1 MQTNTIS
8 ETFVGLNRVLVTLQL
23 TPETNEENDA
33 IVKTSTAT
41 ANDKQKGLVE
51 QTVLKFYHSLGN
63 NFVLI
68 NAVVNKNGTVDMTL
82 EKPGNMNGL

>member
-33 IVKTSTAT
+33 IIKTSTAT
-41 ANDKQKGLVE
+41 ANDKQKGMVE
-51 QTVLKFYHSLGN
+51 QHVLNFYHSLGQ

-68 NAVVNKNGTVDMTL
+68 NAVVNKNGVVDMTL
-82 EKPGNMNGL
+82 EKPGTVKGL

>member
-23 TPETNEENDA
+23 TPETHEENDA

-51 QTVLKFYHSLGN
+51 QHVLKFYHSLGH

-82 EKPGNMNGL
+82 EKPGPMSGL